1 MGIFEMKKYK
11 IGYTQGAFD
20 MFHIGHLNLLR
31 NAYDQCETLIVGVNS
46 DALVSR
52 YKSKRTIIPEQERL
66 EIIRAIKYVDHAML
80 VETLDKSEIREQVK
94 FDAVFIGSDWKGSPR
109 WEQTEKDLMQFGV
122 DVVYLAYTQGTNS
135 TLLREK
141 LDGM

>member
-1 MGIFEMKKYK
+1 MKKYK

-31 NAYDQCETLIVGVNS
+31 NACDQCETLIVGVNS

-52 YKSKRTIIPEQERL
+52 YKSKKTIVPEQERL

-122 DVVYLAYTQGTNS
+122 DVVYLTYTQGTNS

-141 LDGM
+141 LDGV